1 MDAVFSVGL
10 EFNMTGGIVPLN
22 GFDQAQYARVDQ
34 VFKQYM
40 RREPIMNPLG
50 NILDLRQLLY
60 QQPLALR

>member
-22 GFDQAQYARVDQ
+22 GFDQAQNARVDH

-50 NILDLRQLLY
+50 NVLDLR
-60 QQPLALR
+60 

>member
-22 GFDQAQYARVDQ
+22 GFDQAQNARVDH

-50 NILDLRQLLY
+50 NVLDLRQLLY
-60 QQPLALR
+60 EQPLALR